1 MSARRANAIRDH
13 SENTDRAT
21 RWAHV
26 EDIMLRLLPRM
37 VWGSRRQRG
46 GGKLLSSLSIQHFSV
61 FVNSIVSPAD
71 VVCALSS
78 STLVDMYRK
87 CGHFVTLVAGGS
99 PGHFGMPVPRL

>member
-1 MSARRANAIRDH
+1 MKILCCVCFR
-13 SENTDRAT
+13 
-21 RWAHV
+21 
-26 EDIMLRLLPRM
+26 
-37 VWGSRRQRG
+37 VWFGVADGSVAA
-46 GGKLLSSLSIQHFSV
+46 KLLSSLSIQHFSV